1 MRPIP
6 TILRSDELIDKS
18 LKKASKIDE
27 PYDKIFENKVR
38 KENIK
43 ICKGI
48 DFFLYNHT
56 CRKCRIHT

>member
-38 KENIK
+38 KENI
-43 ICKGI
+43 
-48 DFFLYNHT
+48 D
-56 CRKCRIHT
+56 RIATAESVSAIYLKENS